1 MKKYFWLLL
10 LIPSLCFGAA
20 GDIET
25 IGGKVDTAITSIA
38 GKAGTAIAT
47 ISGKNY
53 TDGDAACAD
62 TSCTGFLVCQNF
74 ETATTGYDNS
84 ESWTESGTVEAAY
97 TTTALRGTQSCQVSN
112 SSYTRFNQGDQTE
125 MYVAFRVAVTD
136 GTPSATTTLLRFYDT
151 AADAAKLDIAAT
163 SGVIQCQHGTVVTN
177 TETTLSD
184 ATTYYMWVHYKGN
197 SGATDGVLNL
207 RVGST
212 RIYNDASEICNITN
226 GDDAS
231 TNSDWISLTNSAAGG
246 LVPIFDQ
253 VLVKTTAIG
262 DLCE

>member
-53 TDGDAACAD
+53 TDGDCSNPVG
-62 TSCTGFLVCQNF
+62 TCTGFLVCQNF
-74 ETATTGYDNS
+74 ETETTGYDNS

-97 TTTALRGTQSCQVSN
+97 TTNPLRGSQSCQVAN
-112 SSYTRFNQGDQTE
+112 SSLTRFTQGDQTE
-125 MYVAFRVAVTD
+125 LYAAFRIRVTD
-136 GTPSATTTLLRFYDT
+136 GTPSAQTVFLKFWDG
-151 AADAAKLDIAAT
+151 AADAAYIYAIAN
-163 SGVIQCQHGTVVTN
+163 SGIIQCQHGTKTANISTV
-177 TETTLSD
+177 LSD
-184 ATTYYMWVHYKGN
+184 GTTYYMWVHYKGN
-197 SGATDGVLNL
+197 SGDGDGVLNL
-207 RVGST
+207 RIGTT
-212 RIYNDASEICNITN
+212 RIYADATENCNITN

-231 TNSDWISLTNSAAGG
+231 TNADGFLLQNSAAGG

-253 VLVKTTAIG
+253 VLLKTTAIG